1 MNKIYFGNTY
11 RKILLTALLLVS
23 YVFCFAQKNID
34 FHIAVTQDSILSQSV
49 VFSKSIPEEIEKTK
63 FYWLKFDLENLSAHD
78 ETYIL
83 FTTSKWG
90 EAKLID
96 STKSSGIVSGSLC
109 PLEKRSFKHSLTS
122 FRVILEKH
130 KKQTFLLRLHGNL
143 SIYTPKGIGLKI
155 STLEEFQQNDS
166 RRFWFQGIFFGIIII
181 MALYNFVIYLS
192 VRDISYLFHVISILG
207 IGLYF
212 FFYYGFGI
220 EMLWQNSPKW
230 DTFAFAFIVPL
241 TNLSRIFFT
250 KSYLHLRETN
260 KLLNKSLNLFIF
272 LCLLIMALA
281 AICWLSNIDW
291 FDLLIDLVGFLG
303 TSVLTMMLVCGIFVA
318 RKGYSPAIYFSVANL
333 ILVLGGNLFII
344 RELGWIGDNVFTRY
358 SVQFGVLAQ
367 VVLFSLGLS
376 SRLNQAQLKV
386 TQLELEKER
395 ERKQLLEEQSQLLQ
409 QKVAEQT
416 ADLRELNR
424 LKDKLLSMISHDL
437 RNPLASLDS
446 FMNLL
451 INHQDKLSAQEQ
463 TTLAQKAKQSLAN
476 LNQLLSNLL
485 LWSRSQMNQVSFS
498 PKLLDIQLIIEE
510 NIKLE
515 SLDAQ
520 LKNIKITSKVE
531 PNLKFYG
538 DAEMLDFI
546 VRNLLGN
553 AIKFSNRNSEVILN
567 FYKQNNA
574 FLLEIIDFGVGM
586 SPEQIQKVFTQKS
599 MTSTRGTAKEKGS
612 GLGLVLCREFV
623 ELHGGTLQIISESS
637 TRIICHFPFI

>member
-11 RKILLTALLLVS
+11 KILLTALLLVS

-34 FHIAVTQDSILSQSV
+34 FQIAITQDSLLSQSAA
-49 VFSKSIPEEIEKTK
+49 FSTSIPEEIEKTK
-63 FYWLKFDLENLSAHD
+63 FYWLKFDLDNLSAHD

-96 STKSSGIVSGSLC
+96 SAMLSSGIVSGSLF

-122 FRVILEKH
+122 FRIILEKH

-143 SIYTPKGIGLKI
+143 SIYTPKSIDLKI
-155 STLEEFQQNDS
+155 SALEEFQQNDS

-498 PKLLDIQLIIEE
+498 PKLLDIQSIIEE

-531 PNLKFYG
+531 PNLQFYG

-553 AIKFSNRNSEVILN
+553 AIKFSNRNSDVILN
-567 FYKQNNA
+567 FYKQNNT

-612 GLGLVLCREFV
+612 GLGLVLCKEFV